1 MHININ
7 EGFIFYEKNLPHH
20 KGQFHWS
27 EMLFCSTGPCY
38 LPLGISKP
46 CKHSKQI
53 YPWGC
58 TYMEFWPLLI
68 FVYPLPLLCF
78 VFKTSLFKKVFFIPL
93 SSSLSSVSN
102 TVYISDDHC
111 SIFPSAE
118 WKTEILT
125 FHTPLFSVSITVIN
139 RISNL
144 IIVLSC
150 ISDWHVFVS
159 PYSSID
165 GACLC
170 VCPLFS

>member
-68 FVYPLPLLCF
+68 FVYPLPLLYF
-78 VFKTSLFKKVFFIPL
+78 VFKPLYSRKSFSSLSLPLLPVSPTRFISVTITVVFSPQLSERQKFWPSIPL
-93 SSSLSSVSN
+93 SSQ
-102 TVYISDDHC
+102 
-111 SIFPSAE
+111 FPS
-118 WKTEILT
+118 L
-125 FHTPLFSVSITVIN
+125 
-139 RISNL
+139 
-144 IIVLSC
+144 
-150 ISDWHVFVS
+150 
-159 PYSSID
+159 
-165 GACLC
+165 
-170 VCPLFS
+170 